1 MKKSFSI
8 ILTMVM
14 LLSALT
20 ACAAA
25 PKETEPAEPAVTAQI
40 VKEGATEYVIVH
52 DGSVEAE
59 EFAGSLDSLI
69 TAFLGVDMQV
79 FSAQEQPEAVCEI
92 IVGNCRASGEQAAK
106 NLTGLYDFSMTVQE
120 NKLALCAKDKL
131 SYSFLT
137 EYLKREIFANA
148 QRGAWTMT
156 SEQNI
161 VYSQSNLKEES
172 YIDYWL
178 QAYDHFA
185 YKDHFASGVYQNADT
200 TIPYRIYVPFNYDPA
215 KQYPLLLSLHGA
227 SERGNDNVR
236 QLSLI
241 NLALDNK
248 ALEVDEAIIIYPQ
261 CPVDNK
267 WVDTS
272 WAVGSYSLDAMP
284 ESNELKAV
292 LELLEEIKKT
302 YSVDENRQYVIGL
315 SMGGYG
321 TWNLLMNHP
330 DMFAGAVPMCSG
342 GDPTKASVIKD
353 IPIWAVHGA
362 LDSTV
367 PVEGS
372 RLMANALQAAGAK
385 DFHYTEIPNANH
397 DVWTYTFSN
406 TEIFLW
412 LFSQQKGQ

>member
-1 MKKSFSI
+1 MKKAISI
-8 ILTMVM
+8 FLAMVM

-25 PKETEPAEPAVTAQI
+25 PKETEPAVPVVTAQI

-52 DGSVEAE
+52 DGSAEAE

-92 IVGNCRASGEQAAK
+92 VIGNCRAIGEQAAK

-131 SYSFLT
+131 CYSFLT
-137 EYLKREIFANA
+137 EYLKREIFTNA

-156 SEQNI
+156 SDQNI
-161 VYSQSNLKEES
+161 VYSQSTLKEES

-185 YKDHFASGVYQNADT
+185 YKDHFASGVYKNADT

-227 SERGNDNVR
+227 SERGDDNVR

-248 ALEVDEAIIIYPQ
+248 ELEVDEAIIIYPQ

-272 WAVGSYSLDAMP
+272 WAVSSYSLDAMP

-292 LELLEEIKKT
+292 LELLEEVKKT

-342 GDPTKASVIKD
+342 GDPTKANIIKD

>member
-1 MKKSFSI
+1 MKKAISI
-8 ILTMVM
+8 FLAMVM

-25 PKETEPAEPAVTAQI
+25 PKETESAAPAVTAQI
-40 VKEGATEYVIVH
+40 VKEGATEYVIAH
-52 DGSVEAE
+52 DGSEEAK
-59 EFAGSLDSLI
+59 EFANQLDALF
-69 TAFLGVDMQV
+69 TAFLSVDMQV
-79 FSAQEQPEAVCEI
+79 VSAQEQPEAACEI
-92 IVGNCRASGEQAAK
+92 VIGNCRAIGEQAAK
-106 NLTGLYDFSMTVQE
+106 NLTGLYDFSMTVAE

-131 SYSFLT
+131 SYSFLE
-137 EYLKREIFANA
+137 EYLKREIFPNA
-148 QRGAWTMT
+148 QRGELTMT
-156 SEQNI
+156 SDQNI
-161 VYSQSNLKEES
+161 VYSQSALKEES

-178 QAYDHFA
+178 QLYDHFA
-185 YKDHFASGVYQNADT
+185 YKDHFASGVYKNADT

-227 SERGNDNVR
+227 SERGDDNVR

-248 ALEVDEAIIIYPQ
+248 ELEVDEAIIIYPQ

-272 WAVGSYSLDAMP
+272 WAVTEYNLDTMP

-292 LELLEEIKKT
+292 LELLDEVKKT

-342 GDPTKASVIKD
+342 GDPNKADIIKD

-362 LDSTV
+362 VDTTV
-367 PVEGS
+367 SVAGT
-372 RLMANALQAAGAK
+372 RKMATALQAVGAEN
-385 DFHYTEIPNANH
+385 FHYTELPDAGH

-406 TEIFLW
+406 TEIFQW